1 MKKYTMNGKT
11 YTKLTTIADEL
22 GLSRIR
28 PSQFKKYGITE
39 VTDQDATSAPAKS
52 TPVDTTIN
60 ATPAVN
66 EAPADDTQDTTT
78 EDTTPVS
85 SDEKEDE
92 PIQERND
99 TPDDDPA
106 PADGTPADAPAADP
120 APKTA
125 KQPKF
130 KKDDTPKQPTLAEA
144 ITVNGTVDA
153 NIKDTVSLED
163 FSKALRKV
171 SLETLDK
178 VAEAAGIDTTIFDN
192 GNGLPDPIR
201 RMHLTLALREHF
213 YPGQKVVA
221 KKSSQFR
228 KVELATLIAKADELG
243 LTYRSTNGTNDA
255 ITRMWVTKA
264 LVDAGVTYE
273 DVVPTPAPADDPA
286 PKTDAVDPAEAPAA
300 DEAVTA

>member
-11 YTKLTTIADEL
+11 YTKLTAIADEL

-28 PSQFKKYGITE
+28 PSQFSKYGITE
-39 VTDQDATSAPAKS
+39 VNDQDAIAPAAE
-52 TPVDTTIN
+52 D
-60 ATPAVN
+60 ATPA
-66 EAPADDTQDTTT
+66 PANDTPAA

-92 PIQERND
+92 PTQEQDD
-99 TPDDDPA
+99 T
-106 PADGTPADAPAADP
+106 ADP
-120 APKTA
+120 APQDDTPPADDLAPKAA
-125 KQPKF
+125 KQPKA
-130 KKDDTPKQPTLAEA
+130 KKDDTPKQPTLAET
-144 ITVNGTVDA
+144 ITANGTVDV
-153 NIKDTVSLED
+153 NIKDTVTLED

-178 VAEAAGIDTTIFDN
+178 VAEAAGVNIVAFAKD
-192 GNGLPDPIR
+192 GNGLPNPIR

-213 YPGQKVVA
+213 YPGQKVAA

-243 LTYRSTNGTNDA
+243 LTYRNTNGTNDA

-273 DVVPTPAPADDPA
+273 DVVPTPADDPA
-286 PKTDAVDPAEAPAA
+286 PQDDNAQADVPAA
-300 DEAVTA
+300 DGAVTA